1 MPYKGR
7 PSAKT
12 ISREFPFV
20 VEILVPEGG
29 LGKKLDRMHEFH
41 RLRGIR
47 DQHIPR
53 RREGERDCVRWC
65 FRDRLI
71 AESFAAEFSGTL
83 LKE

>member
-1 MPYKGR
+1 MPHKSR

-41 RLRGIR
+41 RLRGIHNGR
-47 DQHIPR
+47 PFRGGAKASAIICAGAFATASSPSHLR
-53 RREGERDCVRWC
+53 R
-65 FRDRLI
+65 
-71 AESFAAEFSGTL
+71 SFPAL
-83 LKE
+83 C